1 MNKGQHPFLSTVFL
15 MVWTAACVVKTAAPV
30 SARTSVADS
39 KPSGEAVIL
48 LHGLARSK
56 YSMYWIERSLR
67 QTGYTVYNL
76 GYPSLKWSIQE
87 SADRVV
93 AKAVKICRRQGFK
106 RIHFVTHSMGAI
118 VLRCYLQH
126 NDLPEGSRIV
136 MLAPPNSGSEIVDWA
151 QANTQWF
158 DRLVGPAAAQLNT
171 AADALPARLQPV
183 KPAVGVLAGRKS
195 WNPLFSAILPGEDD
209 GKVAVRRTM
218 LPEMQ
223 DFMVVGANHTT
234 ILFGAQVRRQ
244 IRHFLQTGRFC
255 RPTPIYRQPDYTDTL
270 EVSGS

>member
-1 MNKGQHPFLSTVFL
+1 MEKRTPPFLGTVLL
-15 MVWTAACVVKTAAPV
+15 MVWFAACVVITAAPV
-30 SARTSVADS
+30 SAQTLVTGP
-39 KPSGEAVIL
+39 KPAGEAVIL

-67 QTGYTVYNL
+67 QKEYAVYNI
-76 GYPSLKWSIQE
+76 GYPSLKGSIRQA
-87 SADRVV
+87 ADHVV
-93 AKAVKICRRQGFK
+93 ATAVEACRRQGFK

-118 VLRCYLQH
+118 VLRCYLQR

-151 QANTQWF
+151 QTRTKWF

-171 AADALPARLQPV
+171 AADSLPARLKPV

-209 GKVAVRRTM
+209 GKVSVRRTM

-244 IRHFLQTGRFC
+244 ILHFLQTGRFY
-255 RPTPIYRQPDYTDTL
+255 RDTPL
-270 EVSGS
+270 

>member
-1 MNKGQHPFLSTVFL
+1 MDNRIPAYLYTVFL
-15 MVWTAACVVKTAAPV
+15 MAWAAACVAIAAAPV
-30 SARTSVADS
+30 SARTPMVDS
-39 KPSGEAVIL
+39 KASGEAVIL

-56 YSMYWIERSLR
+56 YSMYWIERLLR
-67 QTGYTVYNL
+67 QKGYAVFNL
-76 GYPSLKWSIQE
+76 GYPSLKWSIRQ
-87 SADRVV
+87 SADHVA
-93 AKAVKICRRQGFK
+93 AKAVQTCRQQGFK

-136 MLAPPNSGSEIVDWA
+136 MLAPPNGGSEIVDWA
-151 QANTQWF
+151 QAHIQWF
-158 DRLVGPAAAQLNT
+158 DRLCGPAAADLNT
-171 AADALPARLQPV
+171 AADALPACLKPV

-209 GKVAVRRTM
+209 GKVTVRRTM

-234 ILFGAQVRRQ
+234 ILLNAEVRRQ
-244 IRHFLQTGRFC
+244 MLHFIQTGHFC
-255 RPTPIYRQPDYTDTL
+255 RNTPL
-270 EVSGS
+270 